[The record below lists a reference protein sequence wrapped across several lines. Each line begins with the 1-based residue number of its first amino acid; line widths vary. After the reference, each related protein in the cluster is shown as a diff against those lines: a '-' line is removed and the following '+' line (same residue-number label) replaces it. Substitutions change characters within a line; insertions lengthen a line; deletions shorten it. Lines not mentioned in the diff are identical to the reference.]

1 MRLFC
6 RVLKVYSQF
15 YYKIKGQILFIT
27 IYFIEETIKAMND
40 QPTKCSFSVG
50 GTVLAHGLMLA
61 PMAGVTDAPFR
72 AVCRA
77 HGADY
82 TVTEMISAKALWYHD
97 KKTAVLARISEDE
110 MPCAVQIF
118 GSEPEIMAFAAK
130 TLSAPDTPCTR
141 IPAAIDINMGCPMPK
156 IVNNGEGSALM
167 KNPVLAGQI
176 IEAVRA
182 ATDLPVTVK
191 IRAGWDQSS
200 KNCVEIAKIAASL
213 GVACIVV
220 HGRTRS
226 QLYAPPVDLDS
237 ITAVRQA
244 IDASI
249 PVVGNGDLY
258 TAADVRRMREVT
270 GCDGVM
276 LARGTYGNPWL
287 FDEIIADTDGAPYT
301 PPTAY
306 ERLSAAMEHLDRL
319 IALKGDYIGVQE
331 GRKHL
336 AWYTKGFPG
345 SAALRAEIM
354 RAETPSEMTALLV
367 PFLETLKEKDREN
380 VI

>member
-1 MRLFC
+1 M
-6 RVLKVYSQF
+6 K
-15 YYKIKGQILFIT
+15 
-27 IYFIEETIKAMND
+27 E
-40 QPTKCSFSVG
+40 SFAIM
-50 GTVLAHGLMLA
+50 TVQNSSGAFSIGDVSLSHGLMLA

-72 AVCRA
+72 AVCRT

-97 KKTAVLARISEDE
+97 KKTAVLAHISEEE

-118 GSEPEIMAFAAK
+118 GSEPEIMAYAAK
-130 TLSAPDTPCTR
+130 VLSSPDTPCTR

-191 IRAGWDQSS
+191 IRAGWDQNT
-200 KNCVEIAKIAASL
+200 KNCLEIAKIAASL

-226 QLYAPPVDLDS
+226 QLYAPPVDLDA
-237 ITAVRQA
+237 IKAVRQA
-244 IDASI
+244 VDASV
-249 PVVGNGDLY
+249 PVVGNGDIY
-258 TAADVRRMREVT
+258 TAADARHMRDVT

-287 FDEIIADTDGAPYT
+287 FDEIIADMDGIPYT

-306 ERLSAAMEHLDRL
+306 VRLSAAMEHLDRL

-345 SAALRAEIM
+345 SASLRADIM

-367 PFLETLKEKDREN
+367 PFLKTLKEKDEED

>member
-1 MRLFC
+1 MRKSF
-6 RVLKVYSQF
+6 KNM
-15 YYKIKGQILFIT
+15 I
-27 IYFIEETIKAMND
+27 D
-40 QPTKCSFSVG
+40 QPIKNSFPIG
-50 GTVLAHGLMLA
+50 ETVLSHGLMLA
-61 PMAGVTDAPFR
+61 PMAGVTDAPCR

-97 KKTAVLARISEDE
+97 KKTAVLAHISKEE

-167 KNPVLAGQI
+167 KHPVLAGQI
-176 IEAVRA
+176 IEAVRG

-191 IRAGWDQSS
+191 IRAGWDANS

-226 QLYAPPVDLDS
+226 QLYAPPVDLDC
-237 ITAVRQA
+237 IKAVRQA
-244 IDASI
+244 VDASV
-249 PVVGNGDLY
+249 PVVGNGDIY
-258 TAADVRRMREVT
+258 TAADARHMRLTTE
-270 GCDGVM
+270 CDGVM
-276 LARGTYGNPWL
+276 IARGVYGNPWI
-287 FDEIIADTDGAPYT
+287 FDEIIADMDGIPYT
-301 PPTAY
+301 PPTHY
-306 ERLSAAMEHLDRL
+306 ERLCAAMEHLDKL

-345 SAALRAEIM
+345 SAALRADIM
-354 RAETPSEMTALLV
+354 KAETPSEMTALLT
-367 PFLETLKEKDREN
+367 PFLEILKEKDVNE
-380 VI
+380 VK

>member
-1 MRLFC
+1 
-6 RVLKVYSQF
+6 
-15 YYKIKGQILFIT
+15 
-27 IYFIEETIKAMND
+27 MND
-40 QPTKCSFSVG
+40 QQSKGGFSIG
-50 GTVLAHGLMLA
+50 ETRLAHGLMLA

-82 TVTEMISAKALWYHD
+82 TVTEMISVKALWYHD
-97 KKTAVLARISEDE
+97 KKTAVLARISEEE

-118 GSEPEIMAFAAK
+118 GSEPEIMAYAAK
-130 TLSAPDTPCTR
+130 VLSETDTPCTR

-176 IEAVRA
+176 IEAVRGA
-182 ATDLPVTVK
+182 ADLPVTVK

-213 GVACIVV
+213 GVSCIVV

-244 IDASI
+244 VDDKI
-249 PVVGNGDLY
+249 PVVGNGDIY
-258 TAADVRRMREVT
+258 TAEDARRMREIT
-270 GCDGVM
+270 GCDGIM

-287 FDEIIADTDGAPYT
+287 FDEIIADMDGTPYT

-306 ERLSAAMEHLDRL
+306 ERLSAAMDHLDKL

-345 SAALRAEIM
+345 SASLRAEIM
-354 RAETPSEMTALLV
+354 KAETPDQMTALLA
-367 PFLETLKEKDREN
+367 PFLWTLKEKDEDN

>member
-1 MRLFC
+1 MID
-6 RVLKVYSQF
+6 QP
-15 YYKIKGQILFIT
+15 IKKSFSIG
-27 IYFIEETIKAMND
+27 ETIL
-40 QPTKCSFSVG
+40 S
-50 GTVLAHGLMLA
+50 HGLMLA
-61 PMAGVTDAPFR
+61 PMAGVTDAP
-72 AVCRA
+72 CRA
-77 HGADY
+77 ICREHGADY

-97 KKTAVLARISEDE
+97 KKTAVLAHISEEE

-118 GSEPEIMAFAAK
+118 GSEPEIMAYAAK
-130 TLSAPDTPCTR
+130 TLSSPDTPCTR

-167 KNPVLAGQI
+167 KDPALTGRI

-191 IRAGWDQSS
+191 IRAGWDAGS
-200 KNCVEIAKIAASL
+200 KNCVELAKIAASL
-213 GVACIVV
+213 GVSCIVV

-237 ITAVRQA
+237 IKAVRQA
-244 IDASI
+244 VDDSI
-249 PVVGNGDLY
+249 PVVGNGDIY
-258 TAADVRRMREVT
+258 TAEDARRMRAVT
-270 GCDGVM
+270 GCDGIM

-287 FDEIIADTDGAPYT
+287 FDEIIADMNGTPYT
-301 PPTAY
+301 PPTPY
-306 ERLSAAMEHLDRL
+306 VRLSAAMEHLDRL

-345 SAALRAEIM
+345 SASLRAEIM
-354 RAETPSEMTALLV
+354 RAETPSEMTALLA
-367 PFLETLKEKDREN
+367 PFLETLKEKDEET

>member
-1 MRLFC
+1 M
-6 RVLKVYSQF
+6 
-15 YYKIKGQILFIT
+15 I
-27 IYFIEETIKAMND
+27 D
-40 QPTKCSFSVG
+40 QPFKNAFSIG
-50 GTVLAHGLMLA
+50 ETVLANGLMLA
-61 PMAGVTDAPFR
+61 PMAGVTDAPCR
-72 AVCRA
+72 AICRA

-97 KKTAVLARISEDE
+97 KKTAVLARISADE

-118 GSEPEIMAFAAK
+118 GSEPEIMAYAAK
-130 TLSAPDTPCTR
+130 VLSAPDTPCTR

-167 KNPVLAGQI
+167 KNPVLAGKI

-182 ATDLPVTVK
+182 ATHLPVTVK
-191 IRAGWDQSS
+191 IRAGWDSSS
-200 KNCVEIAKIAASL
+200 KNCVEVAKIAASL

-220 HGRTRS
+220 HGRTRA

-244 IDASI
+244 VDASV
-249 PVVGNGDLY
+249 PVVGNGDIY
-258 TAADVRRMREVT
+258 CAADARHMRQTTE
-270 GCDGVM
+270 CDGVM
-276 LARGTYGNPWL
+276 IARGVYGNPWI
-287 FDEIIADTDGAPYT
+287 FDEIIADMAGTSYT

-306 ERLSAAMEHLDRL
+306 ERLSTAMEHLHLL
-319 IALKGDYIGVQE
+319 IAQKGDYIGVQE

-345 SAALRAEIM
+345 SASLRAEIM
-354 RAETPSEMTALLV
+354 KAATPEEMSALLT
-367 PFLETLKEKDREN
+367 PFLETLKEREERT
-380 VI
+380 

>member
-1 MRLFC
+1 
-6 RVLKVYSQF
+6 
-15 YYKIKGQILFIT
+15 
-27 IYFIEETIKAMND
+27 MND
-40 QPTKCSFSVG
+40 QQKKGMFSIG
-50 GTVLAHGLMLA
+50 GTVLAHGLILA

-118 GSEPEIMAFAAK
+118 GSEPEIMAYAAK
-130 TLSAPDTPCTR
+130 VLSAPETPCTR

-167 KNPVLAGQI
+167 KNPVLAGRI

-200 KNCVEIAKIAASL
+200 KNCVEVAKIAADM
-213 GVACIVV
+213 GAACIVV

-226 QLYAPPVDLDS
+226 QLYAPPVDLDC

-244 IDASI
+244 IDDHI

-258 TAADVRRMREVT
+258 TAADVRHMRAVT

-287 FDEIIADTDGAPYT
+287 FDEIIADMEGRPFS
-301 PPTAY
+301 PPNAY
-306 ERLSAAMEHLDRL
+306 ERMTAAMDHLDRL

-345 SAALRAEIM
+345 SASLRAEIM
-354 RAETPSEMTALLV
+354 KAETPAQMTALLA
-367 PFLETLKEKDREN
+367 PYLESLKESLKETDVE
-380 VI
+380 

>member
-1 MRLFC
+1 M
-6 RVLKVYSQF
+6 
-15 YYKIKGQILFIT
+15 I
-27 IYFIEETIKAMND
+27 D
-40 QPTKCSFSVG
+40 QPIKKSFSIG
-50 GTVLAHGLMLA
+50 ETVLSHGLMLA
-61 PMAGVTDAPFR
+61 PMAGVTDAPCR

-97 KKTAVLARISEDE
+97 KKTAVLAHISTEE

-130 TLSAPDTPCTR
+130 TLSSPDTPCTR

-176 IEAVRA
+176 IEAVRG

-191 IRAGWDQSS
+191 IRAGWDANS

-226 QLYAPPVDLDS
+226 QLYAPPVDLDC
-237 ITAVRQA
+237 IKAVRQA
-244 IDASI
+244 VDASV
-249 PVVGNGDLY
+249 PVVGNGDIY
-258 TAADVRRMREVT
+258 TAADARHMRLTTE
-270 GCDGVM
+270 CDGVM
-276 LARGTYGNPWL
+276 IARGVYGNPWI
-287 FDEIIADTDGAPYT
+287 FDEIIADMDGIPYT
-301 PPTAY
+301 PPTHY
-306 ERLSAAMEHLDRL
+306 ERLCAAMEHLDKL

-345 SAALRAEIM
+345 SAALRADIM
-354 RAETPSEMTALLV
+354 KAETPSEMTALLT
-367 PFLETLKEKDREN
+367 PFLEILKEKDVNE
-380 VI
+380 VK